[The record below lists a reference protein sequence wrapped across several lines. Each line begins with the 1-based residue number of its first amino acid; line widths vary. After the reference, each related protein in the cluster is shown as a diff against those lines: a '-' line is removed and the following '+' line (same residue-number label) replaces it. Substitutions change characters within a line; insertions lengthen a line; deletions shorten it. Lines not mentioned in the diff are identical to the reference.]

1 MPLLFTENET
11 NFERVFGSPNHSP
24 YVKDGI
30 NNFVVNGK
38 VGAVNPEQKGT
49 KVAAHYRV
57 TVAAGG
63 AKVIRLR
70 LSPADLVDWLRHP
83 HRVALGLPRWAPELP
98 AQMPAWAPGAWAA
111 RRTPPPALRHVPRS
125 EPSFSSNV
133 TPGLARQTETDGA
146 AADDDALGATLRW
159 LAARRG
165 TRGDVG

>member
-1 MPLLFTENET
+1 MLTSPAAAFADDLAPITTPLPLQ
-11 NFERVFGSPNHSP
+11 RVFLVIAAILLPL
-24 YVKDGI
+24 D
-30 NNFVVNGK
+30 
-38 VGAVNPEQKGT
+38 
-49 KVAAHYRV
+49 VALR
-57 TVAAGG
+57 
-63 AKVIRLR
+63 RLR